1 MCDDDPDPCN
11 VRNGVLMFKDL
22 LRQRVRANRYLT
34 AINRLRHGHTPV
46 YIEYDIRFAPRWT
59 APPGNPHLASL
70 IAGSRDRYL
79 ANLGAMQALRPT
91 VERLLAGTLPVRID
105 WRNHFIPA
113 LDGLSLM
120 RAALAAGST
129 YMEIGSGNS
138 TLFAK
143 AALLNANRPTRI
155 VSIDPMPRADV
166 DAICDEV
173 IRSPL
178 ENLDPALFDR
188 LKPGDT
194 LFVDNSHRS
203 FMNSDVTVF
212 MLDVL
217 PRIPAG
223 VLVGIHDI
231 FLPFDYFGS
240 WADRGYNEQYL
251 LACYLLA
258 NRNYFDLELANYW
271 ISTERLHDEPL
282 KAIWSLLGEEVR
294 DRPASAFWAVKRGD
308 SHR

>member
-1 MCDDDPDPCN
+1 M
-11 VRNGVLMFKDL
+11 KDL
-22 LRQRVRANRYLT
+22 LRKYVNSNRYLR
-34 AINRLRHGHTPV
+34 AINLLRNGYTPV
-46 YIEYDIRFAPRWT
+46 YIEYDIRFEPRWT
-59 APPGNPHLASL
+59 ERPGNPHLATI
-70 IAGSRDRYL
+70 IAGARDRYA
-79 ANLGAMQALRPT
+79 ANLQGMRSLQPV
-91 VERLLAGTLPVRID
+91 VERLLAGGLPFEID

-129 YMEIGSGNS
+129 YLEIGSGNS

-143 AALLNANRPTRI
+143 AALLHGNKPTRI
-155 VSIDPMPRADV
+155 VSIDPMPRAEI

-178 ENLDPALFDR
+178 EDVDLSIFDR
-188 LKPGDT
+188 LQPGDT

-217 PRIPAG
+217 PRIPDG
-223 VLVGIHDI
+223 VLVGVHDI
-231 FLPFDYFGS
+231 FLPYDYFGS
-240 WADRGYNEQYL
+240 WSERGYNEQYL

-258 NRNYFDLELANYW
+258 NERYFELELANFW
-271 ISTERLHDEPL
+271 ISREGLHHEPL
-282 KAIWSLLGEEVR
+282 QSIWALLGNDIR
-294 DRPASAFWAVKRGD
+294 DRASSAFWGIKGGPARA
-308 SHR
+308 

>member
-1 MCDDDPDPCN
+1 MI
-11 VRNGVLMFKDL
+11 KDL
-22 LRQRVRANRYLT
+22 LRRYVNSNKYLT
-34 AINRLRHGHTPV
+34 AISRLRNGYTPV
-46 YIEYDIRFAPRWT
+46 YVEYDIRFAPRWT
-59 APPGNPHLASL
+59 ERPGNPHVAPI
-70 IAGSRDRYL
+70 IAGARDRYL
-79 ANLGAMQALRPT
+79 ANLHDMKRLQPV
-91 VERLLAGTLPVRID
+91 VERALGGGLPFAID

-129 YMEIGSGNS
+129 YLEIGSGNS
-138 TLFAK
+138 TLFAR
-143 AALLNANRPTRI
+143 AALLHENKATRI
-155 VSIDPMPRADV
+155 VSIDPMPRADI

-178 ENLDPALFDR
+178 EEVDLSLFDR
-188 LKPGDT
+188 LQPGDT

-231 FLPFDYFGS
+231 FLPYDYFDT

-258 NRNYFDLELANYW
+258 NPHYFELELANYW
-271 ISTERLHDEPL
+271 ISSERLHHEPL
-282 KAIWSLLGEEVR
+282 QSVWSLLGNDIR
-294 DRPASAFWAVKRGD
+294 DRRSSAFWGIKRGPA
-308 SHR
+308 RA

>member
-1 MCDDDPDPCN
+1 MMK
-11 VRNGVLMFKDL
+11 GL
-22 LRQRVRANRYLT
+22 LRRYVNSNRYLT
-34 AINRLRHGHTPV
+34 AINRLRHGYTPV

-59 APPGNPHLASL
+59 ERPGNPHVAPI
-70 IAGSRDRYL
+70 IAGARDRYL
-79 ANLGAMQALRPT
+79 ANLHDMQRLQPI
-91 VERLLAGTLPVRID
+91 VERLLGGGLPFNID
-105 WRNHFIPA
+105 WRNHQIPA

-120 RAALAAGST
+120 WAALAAGST
-129 YMEIGSGNS
+129 YLEIGSGNS

-143 AALLNANRPTRI
+143 AALLHENKPTRI
-155 VSIDPMPRADV
+155 VSIDPMPRAEV

-178 ENLDPALFDR
+178 EDVDLSLFDR
-188 LKPGDT
+188 LQPGDT

-223 VLVGIHDI
+223 VLVGIHDV
-231 FLPFDYFGS
+231 FLPYDYFDS
-240 WADRGYNEQYL
+240 WAERGYNEQYL

-258 NRNYFDLELANYW
+258 NGHFFEIELANYW
-271 ISTERLHDEPL
+271 IGSERLHHEPL
-282 KAIWSLLGEEVR
+282 QPVWSLLGNDIR
-294 DRPASAFWAVKRGD
+294 DRPASAFWGIKRGPA
-308 SHR
+308 RV